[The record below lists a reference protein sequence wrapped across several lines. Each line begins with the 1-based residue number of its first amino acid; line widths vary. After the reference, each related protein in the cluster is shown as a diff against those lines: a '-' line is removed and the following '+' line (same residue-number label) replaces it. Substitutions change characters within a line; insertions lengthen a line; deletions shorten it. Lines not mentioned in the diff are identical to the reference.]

1 VSTPLAATQVAWNRI
16 RQKVS
21 PEECIRLKRIYRNSK
36 QRELRTKNKHG
47 TDVSVIDRTV
57 FAFDRSFSTMSPAI
71 DLAFIPTAL
80 VRYMSHDNLT
90 ALQKMERMLLQ
101 TLSMGGD
108 SGHRDAGNQGKSL
121 GYTAVYRRSE

>member
-57 FAFDRSFSTMSPAI
+57 FAFDPAI